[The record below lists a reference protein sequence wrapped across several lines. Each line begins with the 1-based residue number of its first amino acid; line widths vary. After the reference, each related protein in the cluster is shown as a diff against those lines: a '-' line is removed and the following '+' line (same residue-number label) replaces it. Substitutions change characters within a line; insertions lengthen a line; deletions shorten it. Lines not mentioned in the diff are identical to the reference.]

1 MARRKKHVST
11 CNFIKEDTMVT
22 PAGREISQGD
32 IIKIQ
37 GEWGTK
43 FKFINLVTNPDNNAQ
58 WIDCFEIEKGQIS
71 RYRAF
76 RPERVKH
83 IPKKRG
89 KRVKRGSSQT
99 P

>member
-1 MARRKKHVST
+1 MARRKKYVSN
-11 CNFIKEDTMVT
+11 CKFIKEDSMVT
-22 PAGREISQGD
+22 TSGRQINQGD

-43 FKFINLVTNPDNNAQ
+43 FKFLNLVTNPDNNAQ

-89 KRVKRGSSQT
+89 KRVKRPSET